1 MHIDTDIS
9 ISLLE
14 KKLSPGDRDLLR
26 RFIKTLLKKEKYA
39 QLRKEIEDRRKE
51 IEKEEYLTHEEF
63 WRDI

>member
-1 MHIDTDIS
+1 MHIDTD

-26 RFIKTLLKKEKYA
+26 RFIKTLLKKERYA

-51 IEKEEYLTHEEF
+51 IEKGEYLTHEEF